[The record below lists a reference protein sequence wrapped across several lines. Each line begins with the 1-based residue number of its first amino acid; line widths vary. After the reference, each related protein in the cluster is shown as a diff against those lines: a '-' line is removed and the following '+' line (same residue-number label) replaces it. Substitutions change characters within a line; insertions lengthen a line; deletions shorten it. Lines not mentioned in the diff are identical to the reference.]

1 VNLITKLLVIE
12 TQGREARCSRAA
24 LPSIVALPTVERVGA
39 APVARLSWE
48 GPPGEVSQRAITD
61 EAILE
66 LMAGISE
73 AVPPLCGGLDI
84 EAAKRTR
91 MSFRRRQ

>member
-1 VNLITKLLVIE
+1 MAQLLVIE

-24 LPSIVALPTVERVGA
+24 LPSIAALPTVERVRA

-48 GPPGEVSQRAITD
+48 GPPGEVSQRAITGV
-61 EAILE
+61 AIRE

-73 AVPPLCGGLDI
+73 ALRPLCTLCGGPDI

-91 MSFRRRQ
+91 MLCRRRQ